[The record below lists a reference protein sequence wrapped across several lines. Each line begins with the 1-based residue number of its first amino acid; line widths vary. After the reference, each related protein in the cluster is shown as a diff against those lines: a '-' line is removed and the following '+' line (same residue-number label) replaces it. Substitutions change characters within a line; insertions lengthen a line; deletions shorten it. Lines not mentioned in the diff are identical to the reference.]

1 MSGGLSPR
9 ELFVKKCCAGFPN
22 AARPV
27 ARVRAWRHNPPRR
40 GGHPQ
45 GRPDCESSV
54 DATPS
59 SRLHERR
66 AIRRRAVRRRR
77 VAALALCGLA
87 VAGLVVGVLQA
98 TDGGGGA
105 ASPAGGQ
112 AASTGEL
119 GETAGDVALETAPAT
134 TAAASP
140 DVRVSIAAV
149 GDIVMGT
156 TGHLPPDGGASFF
169 ADVAPAFEGDIVLG
183 NLEGTLS
190 TASGSKCGPDS
201 TSCFAFQAPPSYAKW
216 LREAGFTVLNLAN
229 NHAFDFGA
237 EGQRQTIAAL
247 RRRGLRITG
256 RPGQVTIQRV
266 GQARVAIIGFA
277 PYPWAQDLND
287 IPAASKLVRAAT
299 RKADL
304 VVVTFHGG
312 AEGSDRTHVP
322 QGPETYLGEARGD
335 LRAFA
340 HAVVDAGADL
350 VIGHGPHVLRGMEW
364 YRDRLVA
371 YSLGNFGGYGVFSLS
386 GPLGISGVL
395 QVTLEANGDWVEG
408 RLVATAL
415 VGEGVPALDP
425 AEAAHGLVRELSRQ
439 DFGRRGVRVSP
450 TGALR
455 PPR

>member
-1 MSGGLSPR
+1 M
-9 ELFVKKCCAGFPN
+9 
-22 AARPV
+22 
-27 ARVRAWRHNPPRR
+27 
-40 GGHPQ
+40 
-45 GRPDCESSV
+45 
-54 DATPS
+54 
-59 SRLHERR
+59 
-66 AIRRRAVRRRR
+66 
-77 VAALALCGLA
+77 
-87 VAGLVVGVLQA
+87 
-98 TDGGGGA
+98 
-105 ASPAGGQ
+105 ASPAAGP

-119 GETAGDVALETAPAT
+119 VETGAGDVAPETAPTT

-201 TSCFAFQAPPSYAKW
+201 TSCFAFQAPPSYSKW

-266 GQARVAIIGFA
+266 GKARVAIIGFA

-287 IPAASKLVRAAT
+287 IPAAAKLVRAAT

-371 YSLGNFGGYGVFSLS
+371 YSLGQLRGLRRLLALGAARHQRRAPGHARGQRRLGRGAARRDRSRRRRSARARPGGG
-386 GPLGISGVL
+386 GARPRAG
-395 QVTLEANGDWVEG
+395 
-408 RLVATAL
+408 AL
-415 VGEGVPALDP
+415 APG
-425 AEAAHGLVRELSRQ
+425 
-439 DFGRRGVRVSP
+439 
-450 TGALR
+450 LR
-455 PPR
+455 PPRGAGEPDRRVAPAALSAPAGDPARRGGSKRTRAKRIGVEMHVVI